1 MARERAM
8 AAGARAAGARRSP
21 KYIGPAGCANGL
33 YNADV
38 LSAGRP
44 AMLVEGELDA
54 LTMRQ
59 EAGDLV
65 TAVATGATGG
75 ARRMHWIAR
84 LALCSV
90 VLVAYDAD
98 TPGDAAAAFW
108 LERLENARR
117 WRPYWGDA
125 NEMAQAGADVR
136 AWVAAGVGERA
147 KMDSSIIS

>member
-1 MARERAM
+1 MLRWETEAE
-8 AAGARAAGARRSP
+8 ARRS
-21 KYIGPAGCANGL
+21 GVNTDA
-33 YNADV
+33 
-38 LSAGRP
+38 LSASRP

-59 EAGDLV
+59 EAGDLMA
-65 TAVATGATGG
+65 AVATGATGG

-84 LALCSV
+84 LALCSA

-98 TPGDAAAAFW
+98 TPGDTAAAFW

-125 NEMAQAGADVR
+125 NAMAQAGADVR
-136 AWVAAGVGERA
+136 AWVAAGVGQSALEDKRRDPDLTGFTDHFSA
-147 KMDSSIIS
+147 QVCP

>member
-1 MARERAM
+1 VA
-8 AAGARAAGARRSP
+8 
-21 KYIGPAGCANGL
+21 
-33 YNADV
+33 
-38 LSAGRP
+38 
-44 AMLVEGELDA
+44 
-54 LTMRQ
+54 T
-59 EAGDLV
+59 
-65 TAVATGATGG
+65 VATGATGG

-84 LALCSV
+84 LALCSA

-98 TPGDAAAAFW
+98 TAGDTAAAYW